1 MKLLKKLYPIFL
13 VLAGNTIYCLGVV
26 LFVLPIGLITGGTT
40 GLGLFFEHSLRV
52 PLGLFIPVFN
62 ILMFLLGAMVLGKR
76 FALTTILS
84 TFYYPIIFHL
94 FSALFADVVLTT
106 DPMLSTLCAG
116 ILIGAGIGLV
126 IQAGAS
132 TGGMDIP
139 PLILNRL
146 TGLSVSVGLYAFD
159 FLILILQMF
168 FSDTEQILY
177 GMILVLIYTLV
188 LDQMLLIGKGRIQ
201 VKVVSPYYE
210 EISQAVQS
218 QLDRGVTLFK
228 SEGGHTREESF
239 TVLTVLSKREVV
251 ALKNL
256 VADIDPHAFL
266 IISQVTEVRGR
277 GFTLDKVYRRH
288 N

>member
-26 LFVLPIGLITGGTT
+26 LFVLPTGLITGGTT
-40 GLGLFFEHSLRV
+40 GLGLFFEHSLKI

-62 ILMFLLGAMVLGKR
+62 ILMFLLGALVLGKR

-84 TFYYPIIFHL
+84 TFYYPVIFHL
-94 FSALFADVVLTT
+94 LSVLFADVVLTA

-139 PLILNRL
+139 PLILNHL

-177 GMILVLIYTLV
+177 GMILVLIYSVV
-188 LDQMLLIGKGRIQ
+188 LDQMLLIGKSRIQ
-201 VKVVSPYYE
+201 VKVISPHYE
-210 EISQAVQS
+210 EISLTVQK
-218 QLDRGVTLFK
+218 QLDRGVTLFN
-228 SEGGHTREESF
+228 SEGGYTREESF
-239 TVLTVLSKREVV
+239 TVLTVLSKRELVV
-251 ALKNL
+251 LKNL
-256 VADIDPHAFL
+256 VAEIDPNAFL

-288 N
+288 S